1 MIKIGEQIPALEV
14 EAFHHGEVKPLALS
28 GYRGSWLV
36 LLFYPADF
44 TFICPIE
51 LAEAAEHHEQFMAE
65 SAELVSVS
73 TDTVWT
79 HKAWHETSPMV
90 RDVRFPMLAD
100 PTGTLCRA
108 FGTYIEDEGVS
119 LRGTFLVDSDGVL
132 QAFELHAN
140 SLGRAVPEMLRKLK
154 AAAFVR
160 AHDGQVCPASWT
172 PGSDTLR
179 PGLDLVGRL

>member
-1 MIKIGEQIPALEV
+1 MITGEQIPDLEV
-14 EAFHHGEVKPLALS
+14 EAFHDGEVKPLALS

-44 TFICPIE
+44 TFICPTE

-65 SAELVSVS
+65 SAELVSGHCVDAQGVARDLADGQRRAFPDAGRPDRDALS
-73 TDTVWT
+73 C
-79 HKAWHETSPMV
+79 V
-90 RDVRFPMLAD
+90 RDLHRGRGRLAARHL
-100 PTGTLCRA
+100 PGRP
-108 FGTYIEDEGVS
+108 
-119 LRGTFLVDSDGVL
+119 DGVL
-132 QAFELHAN
+132 EAFELHAN
-140 SLGRAVPEMLRKLK
+140 SIGRAVPEMLRKLK